1 MKHGSPDSAIA
12 ECAVAELDE
21 ESLEELLEAHVEM
34 LDPGLC
40 VIGRQ
45 VRTDDGG
52 RVDLLAIDKKGDTVV
67 IELKRG
73 KATRNVIAQVLGY
86 AAWVEMMDY
95 DELNEIAEDKHLGS
109 CVDLRSL
116 LQSRFG
122 TVPETWNDNHR
133 VYIVA
138 LELSEPTENIID
150 YLDSR
155 GIKIDCVLFE
165 IYKHGTEQFVYV
177 SPMFEESPDQTKSE
191 S

>member
-1 MKHGSPDSAIA
+1 MKHGSPSSAIV

-21 ESLEELLEAHVEM
+21 ESLEELLEAHIEM

-73 KATRNVIAQVLGY
+73 KATRSVIAQVLSY
-86 AAWVEMMDY
+86 AAWVDMMGY
-95 DELNEIAEDKHLGS
+95 DELNEIAKDKHLGS
-109 CVDLRSL
+109 CADLRSL

-122 TVPETWNDNHR
+122 TVPETWNDNHG

-138 LELSEPTENIID
+138 LEFSETTESIAG
-150 YLDSR
+150 YLDSW
-155 GIKIDCVLFE
+155 GIKIDCVLLE

-177 SPMFEESPDQTKSE
+177 SPMFEESPDQAKSE